1 MITSYEVY
9 RMAKIGCVAGLV
21 GGFALFSSF
30 FWIDSEV
37 GVPFGT
43 FYDMVGMAVGLH
55 GLPSTAFGLIAH
67 MLVASLIGTTFC
79 ICSIVH
85 KMLNISSVP
94 KGIIAGAVTGIEV
107 YAIFFMPIT
116 IYVMMPMIADHASG
130 LHAMTEDDTQIA
142 NILVHA
148 SDKILWGSLVLHV
161 LFGVVMGLFSSMMLY
176 EDYNMKQKE
185 KKEKKPIWQKF
196 ESENWPST

>member
-1 MITSYEVY
+1 MISRHEIYH
-9 RMAKIGCVAGLV
+9 MAKIGCIAGLV

-43 FYDMVGMAVGLH
+43 FYKMIGMAVGLH
-55 GLPSTAFGLIAH
+55 GLSAIAFGFIAH
-67 MLVASLIGTTFC
+67 MLTAALIGATFC
-79 ICSIVH
+79 ICSILH
-85 KMLNISSVP
+85 KMLHISSVP

-116 IYVMMPMIADHASG
+116 IYVMMPMVGGYASG
-130 LHAMTEDDTQIA
+130 LYVTTADDMQIA
-142 NILVHA
+142 KTLVQT

-161 LFGVVMGLFSSMMLY
+161 LFGTIMGLFSSIMLY

-185 KKEKKPIWQKF
+185 KKEKKPNWQKF

>member
-1 MITSYEVY
+1 MITRYDVY

-43 FYDMVGMAVGLH
+43 FYNMVGMAVGLH
-55 GLPSTAFGLIAH
+55 GLSAIAFGFIAH
-67 MLVASLIGTTFC
+67 MLVASLIGATFC
-79 ICSIVH
+79 ICSIMH

-94 KGIIAGAVTGIEV
+94 KGIIAGAITGIEV

-116 IYVMMPMIADHASG
+116 IYVMMPMVADHASG
-130 LHAMTEDDTQIA
+130 LYAIAEDDVQIA
-142 NILVHA
+142 KTLVQTA
-148 SDKILWGSLVLHV
+148 DKILWGSLVLHV
-161 LFGVVMGLFSSMMLY
+161 LFGAVMGLFSSMMLY

-185 KKEKKPIWQKF
+185 KKEKKPNWQKF

>member
-1 MITSYEVY
+1 MITIYEVY
-9 RMAKIGCVAGLV
+9 RMAKIGCIAGLV

-43 FYDMVGMAVGLH
+43 FYTMIGMVVGLH
-55 GLPSTAFGLIAH
+55 GLPATVFGFIVH
-67 MLVASLIGTTFC
+67 MLVASLIGATFC
-79 ICSIVH
+79 ICSIIH

-94 KGIIAGAVTGIEV
+94 KGIIAGIVTGIEV

-130 LHAMTEDDTQIA
+130 LHAITEDDTQIA
-142 NILVHA
+142 NILVQT
-148 SDKILWGSLVLHV
+148 SDKILWGSLILHV

-185 KKEKKPIWQKF
+185 KKEKKPNWQKF